1 MVKKAAK
8 AVPNHLLRA
17 ARQRRSW
24 TQQMVA
30 DQIGAPLPL
39 NITRWERGTAFP
51 SAFYVQKLC
60 QLFQMSAEELGLLRI
75 DTASQPSQRSRT
87 EPLRRQSGH
96 LPLINPCPLIITA
109 RGAIAGAGAISGSR
123 RSTLQSVSM
132 TFL

>member
-51 SAFYVQKLC
+51 STFYVQKLC
-60 QLFQMSAEELGLLRI
+60 QLFQMSAEELGSLRVG
-75 DTASQPSQRSRT
+75 TSSHPSQPGPTDPLSQQCA
-87 EPLRRQSGH
+87 PLPH
-96 LPLINPCPLIITA
+96 
-109 RGAIAGAGAISGSR
+109 AIPW
-123 RSTLQSVSM
+123 
-132 TFL
+132 